1 MQYTIQSGAVRVQ
14 VTEKGAMLTSVQK
27 DGVEYLWQGD
37 PAYWA
42 GQAPVCFPICG
53 TLIGDRAV
61 AFGKPCAMRRH
72 GIARISPF
80 SLEKHGANEV
90 SFVQVS
96 DENTRAMYPFD
107 YRLRVR
113 YVVLADRLTCIYE
126 VQNTGGGPMPFVI
139 GGHPAFNCPL
149 LPGEDFSDYAVT
161 FDKPIEQAALRPD
174 VHTGLVDVEKRFSV
188 LQSGRLAL
196 THELF
201 VQDAL
206 IFDRIAAKS
215 ATLMGPGGRGVR
227 LDFQDFDNLLVWSS
241 ANGGPFV
248 ALEPWSGIS
257 NCSDEDEVLEHKR
270 GMTVLS
276 PGEVSVF
283 HYTITLLA

>member
-27 DGVEYLWQGD
+27 DGAEYLWQGD

-80 SLEKHGANEV
+80 SLEKHGANEI

-126 VQNTGGGPMPFVI
+126 VRNTGGGPMPFVI

-149 LPGEDFSDYAVT
+149 VPGEDFSDYAVT

-276 PGEVSVF
+276 PGEVSAF

>member
-27 DGVEYLWQGD
+27 DGAEYLWQGD

-80 SLEKHGANEV
+80 SLEKHGANEI

-241 ANGGPFV
+241 ANGGSFV

>member
-27 DGVEYLWQGD
+27 DGAEYLWQGD

>member
-27 DGVEYLWQGD
+27 DGAEYLWQGD

-96 DENTRAMYPFD
+96 DENTWAMYPFD

>member
-149 LPGEDFSDYAVT
+149 VPGEDFSDYAVT
-161 FDKPIEQAALRPD
+161 FDKPVEQAALRPD

-241 ANGGPFV
+241 ANGGSFV

>member
-27 DGVEYLWQGD
+27 DGAEYLWQGD

-149 LPGEDFSDYAVT
+149 VPGEDFSDYAVT

-227 LDFQDFDNLLVWSS
+227 LDFQDFDHLLVWSS

>member
-27 DGVEYLWQGD
+27 DGAEYLWQGD

-149 LPGEDFSDYAVT
+149 VPGEDFSDYAVT

>member
-27 DGVEYLWQGD
+27 DGAEYLWQGD

-174 VHTGLVDVEKRFSV
+174 MHTGLVDVEKRFSV

>member
-1 MQYTIQSGAVRVQ
+1 MQYTIQSSGICVR
-14 VTEKGAMLTSVQK
+14 VTEKGAMLTSLQK
-27 DGVEYLWQGD
+27 NGVEYLWQGD
-37 PAYWA
+37 PAFWA

-53 TLIGDRAV
+53 TLIGGRAV

-72 GIARISPF
+72 GVARISPF
-80 SLEKHGANEV
+80 TLEKHGANEV

-96 DENTRAMYPFD
+96 DDGTRAMYPFD
-107 YRLRVR
+107 YRLRIR
-113 YVVLADRLTCIYE
+113 YIAQGDRLTCIYE
-126 VQNTGGGPMPFVI
+126 VENTGDEPMPFVI

-149 LPGEDFSDYAVT
+149 APGEDFSDYAVT

-174 VHTGLVDVEKRFSV
+174 VHTGLIDVEKSCFV
-188 LQSGRLAL
+188 LREGRLPLA
-196 THELF
+196 HGLF
-201 VQDAL
+201 EQDAL
-206 IFDRIAAKS
+206 VFDCVAAKS
-215 ATLMGPGGRGVR
+215 ATLMGPNGFGVR
-227 LDFQDFDNLLVWSS
+227 LDYQDFENLLVWSS

-257 NCSDEDEVLEHKR
+257 NCSDEDDVLEHKR